1 MIKLFHS
8 NNTMPQRNAYV
19 VAVDMGYGHQR
30 AAYPLRKLS
39 REEKVINANNYRGIL
54 STDRKIWQQSRKVYE
69 FFSRFKNFPVI
80 GGIAWDIFDK
90 FQAIEPLYP
99 KRDLSKPTIQLKSTY
114 SLIQNNQWGKHL
126 IDKLAARPLPIVFS
140 FFIPAFMAEIFNY
153 PEEIYCLATD
163 TDISRAWAPLNPHR
177 SRIKY
182 FAPNHRVEE
191 RLQMYGVKQENIFV
205 TGFPLPDE
213 LVGTNKTILRRE
225 LGYRLFNLDP
235 KKTYLQ
241 KYHDTISH
249 HLGERNVP
257 RTRHHPLTLTF
268 AVGGAGAQRELGI
281 EIIRSLKKKIKTKKI
296 NVILVAGIH
305 NDVNQYFRNEICC
318 LGLRSELK
326 NNQIKI
332 IFGVDKQDYFQK
344 FNYALKHTDILWT
357 KPSELSFYSA
367 LGLPIIMA
375 PPIGSQERF
384 NQKWLRAIGAGVNQ
398 EDPRYTDQWLFDWL
412 ASGWFAE
419 AAMNGLLEG
428 STCGVENI
436 TKILGHRGEEL
447 TQIKK
452 FLHY

>member
-1 MIKLFHS
+1 MNKH
-8 NNTMPQRNAYV
+8 NAYV

-30 AAYPLRKLS
+30 AAYPLRGLAK
-39 REEKVINANNYRGIL
+39 ENKIINANNYRGIPAA
-54 STDRKIWQQSRKVYE
+54 DRAVWQQSRKVYE
-69 FFSRFKNFPVI
+69 FFSRFKNLPVV
-80 GGIAWDIFDK
+80 GEIAWDIFDK

-99 KRDLSKPTIQLKSTY
+99 KRDLSAPTIQLKSTY
-114 SLIQNNQWGKHL
+114 SLIQKKNWGKHL
-126 IDKLAARPLPIVFS
+126 IDKLGQKPAPLIAT

-153 PEEIYCLATD
+153 PEEIYCLCTD
-163 TDISRAWAPLNPHR
+163 TDVSRAWAPLNAHR

-182 FAPNHRVEE
+182 LVPNHRVEE

-205 TGFPLPDE
+205 TGFPLPGE
-213 LVGTNKTILRRE
+213 LIGANKTALRRE

-235 KKTYLQ
+235 KKSYLE
-241 KYHDTISH
+241 KYRDTIIR
-249 HLGERNVP
+249 HLGEKNYP
-257 RTRHHPLTLTF
+257 RQRHHPLTLTF
-268 AVGGAGAQRELGI
+268 AVGGAGAQRELGV
-281 EIIRSLKKKIKTKKI
+281 EIVKSLRKKIKAKKI

-305 NDVNQYFRNEICC
+305 NDVNQYFRNEVCC
-318 LGLRSELK
+318 LGLRPELK

-332 IFGVDKQDYFQK
+332 IFGVDKQDYFRK
-344 FNYALKHTDILWT
+344 FNHALKHTDILWT

-375 PPIGSQERF
+375 PPIGSQEKF

-419 AAMNGLLEG
+419 AGLNGLLEG

-436 TKILGHRGEEL
+436 KKILAHRGEEL
-447 TQIKK
+447 TVIKK